1 MIGLT
6 VRPDFCR
13 YTFENQEITVA
24 MSLSFEDDD
33 VDEMLDMFS
42 FQAPDNDNADNDNP
56 TTRMPPQGVL
66 LNDDHD
72 ARRKSTT
79 TTGDSTNNEINDDDD
94 KSTDS
99 FLEFLLDTAAAV
111 TTTTTTTA
119 ATELSILDKQ
129 IAAITIVGDES
140 IDIGNGI
147 GDGNYTDNNNDR
159 ERKNTSNDN
168 DGFLSIPSID
178 DSILDWLDDDDAKE
192 IELLQKQ
199 KQEESLIPA
208 IQPPKERIRNRLE
221 EKESPS
227 SSSST
232 DCAKQQHQSTE
243 NFLAS
248 SSLQQ
253 QEQPI
258 VIKCASLW
266 DAVRSTKST
275 KDDIRN
281 LFEKEGCVVSTETR
295 PYLWCK
301 LLCDKTIEEILQSSL
316 VDSFQQWEQ
325 KYWLI
330 TNKNKNKN
338 NNHHVEEK
346 EQEIN
351 TTNNNNQPSPEERL
365 DEWLIENES
374 TTMLSST
381 NANNNGDV
389 QSYQQALQALL
400 VNYYD
405 TGNTSNQND
414 LDADFWKDPLLPP
427 LICSLL
433 TARIPT
439 PIIPLLL
446 SQIIPSF
453 MPVLTLCIEDRE
465 IVATCLHHELY
476 LLSSYHLP
484 YLVNHLD
491 KHLTGW
497 YKYKVYNNDDN
508 YDGWLPQSWLI
519 SHLAGE
525 TNNTYMNRRW
535 HVRLWDIIF
544 SSNNSSLR
552 FFLVL
557 TILDLHAEEL
567 LLLTGNDLKEEF
579 QRAVSFSSNLISNEA
594 APKNEYVDDVAQL
607 PMTKEDMYDSHAN
620 RWVEKWCDRAVVL
633 WQETPISV
641 TRTLKVLEDEA
652 VNRALISRQEAK
664 EKQIQIQHEAEV
676 KAAQDA
682 KAAEKERQADAARLR
697 LTRARLVA
705 YYRQYNPGKESNIDK
720 IMKAYHGRF
729 DVLDA
734 KLKIKY
740 GVSFNPALKPKTMR
754 KRNSSK
760 IMNSMNTSLGTS
772 RLSSSGIN
780 LEQDTRFQLQ
790 DRKIPV
796 VQVAPREVLPV
807 ICWRKKSDQGQL
819 SKLKKTSK
827 IDNDDN
833 ERTPLKFYLVDSRPQ
848 SAVREQG
855 KLPTSLHFN
864 PDKFSTEEEAM
875 IESLRGSVHIC
886 VSLCWHIIRVAHM
899 PKLSKFPFN
908 CIPMLTIFHL
918 PLLFQF
924 QYLSNRTIV
933 V

>member
-72 ARRKSTT
+72 ARRKATT

-111 TTTTTTTA
+111 TTTTTTTT

-178 DSILDWLDDDDAKE
+178 DSILDWLDNDDAKE

-227 SSSST
+227 SSSSST

-258 VIKCASLW
+258 VIKCASLR

-330 TNKNKNKN
+330 TNKSKNKN

-365 DEWLIENES
+365 
-374 TTMLSST
+374 
-381 NANNNGDV
+381 
-389 QSYQQALQALL
+389 
-400 VNYYD
+400 
-405 TGNTSNQND
+405 
-414 LDADFWKDPLLPP
+414 
-427 LICSLL
+427 
-433 TARIPT
+433 
-439 PIIPLLL
+439 
-446 SQIIPSF
+446 
-453 MPVLTLCIEDRE
+453 
-465 IVATCLHHELY
+465 
-476 LLSSYHLP
+476 
-484 YLVNHLD
+484 
-491 KHLTGW
+491 
-497 YKYKVYNNDDN
+497 
-508 YDGWLPQSWLI
+508 
-519 SHLAGE
+519 
-525 TNNTYMNRRW
+525 
-535 HVRLWDIIF
+535 F
-544 SSNNSSLR
+544 SR
-552 FFLVL
+552 V
-557 TILDLHAEEL
+557 
-567 LLLTGNDLKEEF
+567 
-579 QRAVSFSSNLISNEA
+579 FS
-594 APKNEYVDDVAQL
+594 
-607 PMTKEDMYDSHAN
+607 
-620 RWVEKWCDRAVVL
+620 
-633 WQETPISV
+633 
-641 TRTLKVLEDEA
+641 
-652 VNRALISRQEAK
+652 
-664 EKQIQIQHEAEV
+664 
-676 KAAQDA
+676 
-682 KAAEKERQADAARLR
+682 
-697 LTRARLVA
+697 
-705 YYRQYNPGKESNIDK
+705 
-720 IMKAYHGRF
+720 
-729 DVLDA
+729 
-734 KLKIKY
+734 
-740 GVSFNPALKPKTMR
+740 
-754 KRNSSK
+754 
-760 IMNSMNTSLGTS
+760 
-772 RLSSSGIN
+772 
-780 LEQDTRFQLQ
+780 
-790 DRKIPV
+790 
-796 VQVAPREVLPV
+796 
-807 ICWRKKSDQGQL
+807 
-819 SKLKKTSK
+819 
-827 IDNDDN
+827 
-833 ERTPLKFYLVDSRPQ
+833 
-848 SAVREQG
+848 
-855 KLPTSLHFN
+855 
-864 PDKFSTEEEAM
+864 
-875 IESLRGSVHIC
+875 
-886 VSLCWHIIRVAHM
+886 
-899 PKLSKFPFN
+899 
-908 CIPMLTIFHL
+908 
-918 PLLFQF
+918 
-924 QYLSNRTIV
+924 
-933 V
+933 